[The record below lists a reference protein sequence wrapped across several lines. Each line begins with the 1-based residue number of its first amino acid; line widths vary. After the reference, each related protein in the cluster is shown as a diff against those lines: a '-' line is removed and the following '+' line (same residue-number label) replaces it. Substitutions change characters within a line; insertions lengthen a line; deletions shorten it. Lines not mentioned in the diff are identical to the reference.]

1 MEERLRL
8 QYSEDTN
15 YIIQI
20 WARLP
25 YVICV
30 VYNTQGKLID
40 LITER
45 DEHI

>member
-20 WARLP
+20 FGVMP
-25 YVICV
+25 YIIII
-30 VYNTQGKLID
+30 VYNTNGKLID
-40 LITER
+40 LIIEQ
-45 DEHI
+45 DEYI